1 MRIRTSQFL
10 FAAALMLACIGVVY
24 FMEAIEM
31 EGMHDVNRWALFSF
45 AGLVIFYV
53 LIRSGISERM
63 NDPSLAFEQ
72 MLYAIACDA
81 AAFVISGHGRG
92 VTMPILS
99 VILMFGMFGLSM
111 RQVVVIA
118 IYGMTLFGF
127 SSWLVLLNPTTDESA
142 GLFAAYFFMLFIVVS
157 ATTFLTWRLQRITSH
172 IKRQRNQLEEAFEKI
187 QKIATHD
194 DLTGVA
200 NRRYMLERI
209 RQEAERAQRTTS
221 PLLVAMLD
229 IDRFKLINDR
239 YGHQQGDQVL
249 QMFAAVVQENI
260 RANDTLARWG
270 GEEFVVL
277 LPDTDINVGDAC
289 LVRVLNKVAET
300 DIPMGNERQRISVS
314 IGVTQYNSGES
325 IDRTLARADTAL
337 YQAKSSGRNQIRWA
351 SSTEIFE
358 APT

>member
-24 FMEAIEM
+24 FMEAIEI

-45 AGLVIFYV
+45 AGLVIFYA

-63 NDPSLAFEQ
+63 TDPSLAFEQ

-92 VTMPILS
+92 VAMPILS
-99 VILMFGMFGLSM
+99 VILMFGMSM

-157 ATTFLTWRLQRITSH
+157 ATTFLTWRLQRITPY
-172 IKRQRNQLEEAFEKI
+172 IKRQRNQLAEAFEKI

-239 YGHQQGDQVL
+239 YGHLQGDQVL
-249 QMFAAVVQENI
+249 QMFAVVVQENI

-300 DIPMGNERQRISVS
+300 YLPMGNQRQRISVS
-314 IGVTQYNSGES
+314 IGVTLYESGES

-337 YQAKSSGRNQIRWA
+337 YQAKSSGQNQLRWA
-351 SSTEIFE
+351 SSTEKFE
-358 APT
+358 AST